1 MEEEGY
7 RIQARMVK
15 ALAQRASL
23 QKFALRFHLWSG
35 LRPPTVVKPR
45 GTGGVDSG
53 WIVPRE
59 GHMRSPVSQN
69 RVLMRFRA

>member
-23 QKFALRFHLWSG
+23 QMFALRFHLWSG

-45 GTGGVDSG
+45 GTGV
-53 WIVPRE
+53 WIVAGLCHEKNTCAHR
-59 GHMRSPVSQN
+59 
-69 RVLMRFRA
+69 